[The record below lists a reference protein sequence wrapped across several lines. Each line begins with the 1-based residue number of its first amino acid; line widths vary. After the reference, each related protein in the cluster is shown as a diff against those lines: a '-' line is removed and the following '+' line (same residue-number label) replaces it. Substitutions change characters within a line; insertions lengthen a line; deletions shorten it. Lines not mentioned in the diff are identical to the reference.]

1 MGYIYA
7 VGYTMPSFETT
18 IRKPLSSKS
27 SHRLTSAPMETHPLS
42 REYVNGEAEGR
53 EGKGREAKRAR
64 SLPVLLRWGGGRL
77 ATEMERLYRGRGI
90 AITVISRGTRG
101 PRSPPR
107 PRERAA
113 VANGSHL

>member
-42 REYVNGEAEGR
+42 REYVNGEEEERR
-53 EGKGREAKRAR
+53 EGKGSKTCTFA
-64 SLPVLLRWGGGRL
+64 
-77 ATEMERLYRGRGI
+77 
-90 AITVISRGTRG
+90 
-101 PRSPPR
+101 PR
-107 PRERAA
+107 PSPLGWR
-113 VANGSHL
+113 

>member
-53 EGKGREAKRAR
+53 EGKGSKTCTFA
-64 SLPVLLRWGGGRL
+64 
-77 ATEMERLYRGRGI
+77 
-90 AITVISRGTRG
+90 
-101 PRSPPR
+101 PR
-107 PRERAA
+107 PSPLGWR
-113 VANGSHL
+113 